1 MDAKVQSS
9 WEDFL
14 NPEVIRPVLISASI
28 YIAGFEALKDAI
40 VGRIRDFFWYGFD
53 ESGDKI
59 DPRYQSSLLRSLR
72 AMVT

>member
-1 MDAKVQSS
+1 MDAKVQPS

-14 NPEVIRPVLISASI
+14 NPDVVRPVLISASI

-40 VGRIRDFFWYGFD
+40 IGRIRDFFSYGFD

-59 DPRYQSSLLRSLR
+59 SPKQPGK
-72 AMVT
+72 